1 MKRLWLGIGAA
12 IFLLGAAYFLRD
24 AIYQTVI
31 IPLAYLFWLAK
42 FYYSAVPQVIL
53 WGLLLVILFMIVF
66 SNLLPEFSSSP
77 KKEPKHG
84 PENGQVETLARWI
97 VKSEKG
103 TYFKWQIA
111 NRLGRIELGLRET
124 SERRSRFQPVLSE
137 VEASRNDA
145 VEKYLEAGVNTSFV
159 DYPNRKSASTP
170 LDVNPKEVVDY
181 LETQLEMSRG
191 RHP

>member
-1 MKRLWLGIGAA
+1 MKRVWLAIGAA
-12 IFLLGAAYFLRD
+12 GLLLVAAYFLRD

-31 IPLAYLFWLAK
+31 VPLAYLLWVAR
-42 FYYSAVPQVIL
+42 FYYSAVPQIIL
-53 WGLLLVILFMIVF
+53 WGSLLMILLMIVL
-66 SNLLPEFSSSP
+66 SNLIPDAPSTP
-77 KKEPKHG
+77 KEEPIHKPARG
-84 PENGQVETLARWI
+84 KVETLAGWL
-97 VKSEKG
+97 VKADKG

-111 NRLGRIELGLRET
+111 NRLGHIGLEVKET
-124 SERRSRFQPVLSE
+124 SEWRTRREPVLSE
-137 VEASRNDA
+137 TEASANEA

-159 DYPNRKSASTP
+159 DYPNQKSVPTA

>member
-12 IFLLGAAYFLRD
+12 VFLLSAAYFLRD

-31 IPLAYLFWLAK
+31 LPLAYLLWLAR

-53 WGLLLVILFMIVF
+53 WGSLLVILFMIIF
-66 SNLLPEFSSSP
+66 ANLIPGPSSKP
-77 KKEPKHG
+77 REMKKYRLEK
-84 PENGQVETLARWI
+84 GQIETLTGWL
-97 VKSEKG
+97 VKADKG

-159 DYPNRKSASTP
+159 DYPNQKSASTP
-170 LDVNPKEVVDY
+170 LDMNPKEVVDY

>member
-1 MKRLWLGIGAA
+1 MKRVWLVAGAA
-12 IFLLGAAYFLRD
+12 IFLLAAAYFLRD

-31 IPLAYLFWLAK
+31 VPLAYLFWMAR
-42 FYYSAVPQVIL
+42 FYYSVVPQIIL
-53 WGLLLVILFMIVF
+53 WGLLLVILFMIIF
-66 SNLLPEFSSSP
+66 SNLIPEFPFTP
-77 KKEPKHG
+77 KPEKKHK

-97 VKSEKG
+97 IKSEKG

-111 NRLGRIELGLRET
+111 NRLGRIGLGLRET
-124 SERRSRFQPVLSE
+124 SERRGRFPSANE
-137 VEASRNDA
+137 A

-159 DYPNRKSASTP
+159 DYPNRKSAPTP
-170 LDVNPKEVVDY
+170 LDVDPKIVVDY

>member
-1 MKRLWLGIGAA
+1 MKRVWLAIGA
-12 IFLLGAAYFLRD
+12 IILLLIAAFFLRD

-31 IPLAYLFWLAK
+31 VPLAYLLWVAR
-42 FYYSAVPQVIL
+42 FYYSAVPQIIL
-53 WGLLLVILFMIVF
+53 WGSLLVILLMIVL
-66 SNLLPEFSSSP
+66 SNLIPDAASTP
-77 KKEPKHG
+77 KEEPIHK
-84 PENGQVETLARWI
+84 PARGQIETLAGWL
-97 VKSEKG
+97 VKADKG

-111 NRLGRIELGLRET
+111 NRLGHIGLEVKET
-124 SERRSRFQPVLSE
+124 SERRTRREPVLSE
-137 VEASRNDA
+137 AKASANEA

-159 DYPNRKSASTP
+159 DYPNQKSVSTP